1 MFDRIAVIK
10 TGWSEDYRGAKVTGN
25 YSYKHPD
32 HEKVN
37 FLPGPDGRYFCYVP
51 PIGGNRNSKPFG
63 TAPKPK
69 EPDGWLVFA
78 VSRHPK
84 SGGLYVVGW
93 YEDALFLH
101 RHEVRPEYELG
112 EPWFGR
118 GDDGHEIVYTITAP
132 RAFAID
138 APERTEHFKGDRM
151 KRHLLYL
158 RGNDPRTKKSET
170 RADELLAEQLLA
182 YRLRRLTELGQAEE
196 PIYVSPEEGAQF
208 KYGGGGLGGGGE
220 SPFHE
225 RLRLWVKAN
234 PALVLPAY
242 ARAKPATEVPLLS
255 GDRVDNVY
263 DHEDRIAVIE
273 VKSWISND
281 DDVER
286 GIYQCIKYRAV
297 MAAMTHKRDVPIDA
311 VLVTERP
318 ITGKHRKLIGHHNII
333 HFQAPKDRN

>member
-1 MFDRIAVIK
+1 MFDRVAIIK
-10 TGWSEDYRGAKVTGN
+10 TGWSEDYRGAKVVGN

-51 PIGGNRNSKPFG
+51 PIGGNKKVKPFG
-63 TAPKPK
+63 SAPKPIN
-69 EPDGWLVFA
+69 PNGWLVFA
-78 VSRHPK
+78 VSRNPRT
-84 SGGLYVVGW
+84 GGLYVVGW

-101 RHEVRPEYELG
+101 RHEVRPEYEDG

-132 RAFAID
+132 RAYAID
-138 APERTEHFKGDRM
+138 GPERTEWFSGDVM
-151 KRHLLYL
+151 KRHILYL
-158 RGNDPRTKKSET
+158 RGHANPGDYEEK
-170 RADELLAEQLLA
+170 LAEKLLA
-182 YRLRRLTELGQAEE
+182 YRSRWLAHLGQEEE
-196 PIYVSPEEGAQF
+196 PLYVSPEEGAQF
-208 KYGGGGLGGGGE
+208 KYGGGGFGGGGE

-225 RLRLWVKAN
+225 ALRLWVEAN
-234 PALVLPAY
+234 PASVLPSY
-242 ARAKPATEVPLLS
+242 AKATADTEVPLLS

-263 DHEDRIAVIE
+263 DRRDRIAVIE
-273 VKSWISND
+273 VKSWISNE

-297 MAAMTHKRDVPIDA
+297 MEAMKHKRAVPIDA

-318 ITGKHRKLIGHHNII
+318 ISGKHQKLIAKHNII
-333 HFQAPKDRN
+333 HFEAPKDRK